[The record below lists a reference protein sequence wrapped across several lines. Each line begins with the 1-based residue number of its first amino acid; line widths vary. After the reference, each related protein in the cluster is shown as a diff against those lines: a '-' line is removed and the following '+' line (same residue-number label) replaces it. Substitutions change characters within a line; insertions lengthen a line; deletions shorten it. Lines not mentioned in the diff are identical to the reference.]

1 MNDMLS
7 FSLENWNIEPYFLK
21 SSTIKTRLIENNTS
35 IEKRQLILTQLLIS
49 LYNRREL
56 SRVKQ

>member
-1 MNDMLS
+1 M
-7 FSLENWNIEPYFLK
+7 
-21 SSTIKTRLIENNTS
+21 KTRLIENNTFIENNTS